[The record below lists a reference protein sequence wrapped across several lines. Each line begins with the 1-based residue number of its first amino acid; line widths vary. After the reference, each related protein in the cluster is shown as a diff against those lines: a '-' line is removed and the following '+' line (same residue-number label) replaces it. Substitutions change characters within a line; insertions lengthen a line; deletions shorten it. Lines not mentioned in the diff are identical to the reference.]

1 MPSVFYPSLH
11 SVSTGRPLTAGE
23 TYITGDCLIQQP
35 RADSRIES
43 IYRAIR
49 SRISLLEYPPGTLLS
64 ENALADEFGVSRT
77 PIRQVLHRLE
87 FEGLV
92 ETKRG
97 VGTIVTTVD
106 LKSLKEVYALRIKL
120 HELTGE
126 LSPVA
131 HVSDDDIAQLS
142 SLLDRCREMH
152 GKFDPEELG
161 ALYNQFQAVVVHTI
175 GNKPLRE
182 ISDQLYHQTARV
194 WLQILPDMD
203 WSQEV
208 DYFCEELA
216 DVIEALQAGDMHAM
230 GQVRRDHLLMLLGRI
245 KRYLGGPTELDIE

>member
-1 MPSVFYPSLH
+1 M
-11 SVSTGRPLTAGE
+11 T
-23 TYITGDCLIQQP
+23 QKP

-43 IYRAIR
+43 IYEEIR
-49 SRISLLEYPPGTLLS
+49 SRISLLEYPPGALLS

-77 PIRQVLHRLE
+77 PIREVLHRLQS
-87 FEGLV
+87 EGLV
-92 ETKRG
+92 ESKRG

-131 HVSDDDIAQLS
+131 RVTDDDIAQLTDI
-142 SLLDRCREMH
+142 LRRCRTMDDE
-152 GKFDPEELG
+152 FEPAELG
-161 ALYNQFQAVVVHTI
+161 RLYNEFQRVVVGTI
-175 GNKPLRE
+175 SNKPLRE
-182 ISDQLYHQTARV
+182 ISDRLYHQTARV

-208 DYFCEELA
+208 DVFCVELA
-216 DVIEALQAGDMHAM
+216 DVIEALRAGDMQAM
-230 GQVRRDHLLMLLGRI
+230 GDVRRHHLLMLLARI
-245 KRYLGGPTELDIE
+245 KRYLGGPTELDME

>member
-1 MPSVFYPSLH
+1 MTRAV
-11 SVSTGRPLTAGE
+11 LT
-23 TYITGDCLIQQP
+23 QKP
-35 RADSRIES
+35 RADSRIEP
-43 IYRAIR
+43 IYEEVR

-131 HVSDDDIAQLS
+131 RVTAEDIAQLADI
-142 SLLDRCREMH
+142 LERCRDMDGE
-152 GKFDPEELG
+152 FDPEELG
-161 ALYNQFQAVVVHTI
+161 RLYNQFQRVVVGTI
-175 GNKPLRE
+175 SNKPLRA

-203 WSQEV
+203 WSEEV
-208 DYFCEELA
+208 DYFCDELA
-216 DVIEALQAGDMHAM
+216 DVTEALRAGDMQAM
-230 GQVRRDHLLMLLGRI
+230 GDVRRHHLLMLLGRI